1 MAKRYNEDFKNTI
14 VDLYKSGESI
24 PKLSDE
30 YGIAKSTISGW
41 IKNKKQITV
50 DDNKTIT
57 VEEYKKLKKELAKIK
72 EENQILKKAMAIF
85 AKE

>member
-14 VDLYKSGESI
+14 IDLYNLGSTLAELNS
-24 PKLSDE
+24 E

-41 IKNKKQITV
+41 VKNSKEINL
-50 DDNKTIT
+50 DDNETIT
-57 VEEYKKLKKELAKIK
+57 IKEVNELKKELAKIK

-85 AKE
+85 ARK